1 MRGLIATTVLTLV
14 MSISVEKC
22 VFAQQE
28 QPGTRTVV
36 KKVLPVYS
44 DIARRLQLRGIV
56 KVEVIVPPNGT
67 VKSSRVIGGSPL
79 LARSATEAIEKWK
92 WAPAPGETKELVEL
106 SFHPE

>member
-67 VKSSRVIGGSPL
+67 VKSSRVIGGSPCWQEL
-79 LARSATEAIEKWK
+79 PLRQSKS
-92 WAPAPGETKELVEL
+92 GSGQLVEL